1 MGHKKKPLI
10 TIQPEQG
17 KRIVIPPT
25 RALPLSQQKPSF
37 VLECCHKRDF
47 CFIRCN
53 KAQKVGFAD
62 KLHELSQLTW
72 SEIINANRQGLGQER
87 IPELDRKKPSIAPKE
102 AKIIG
107 LRFHRKRR
115 MAGFKDD
122 NGTFHIL
129 WFDHNGKLYKH

>member
-1 MGHKKKPLI
+1 MGRKKKPLI
-10 TIQPEQG
+10 NVPPEQG
-17 KRIVIPPT
+17 KHISIPVRPVIP
-25 RALPLSQQKPSF
+25 LVQQKPSF

-47 CFIRCN
+47 CFIQCDSE
-53 KAQKVGFAD
+53 QKLGFAD

-72 SEIINANRQGLGQER
+72 NEIINASRQGLGQER
-87 IPELDRKKPSIAPKE
+87 IPELDRKKPSIVPRE

-107 LRFHRKRR
+107 LIFHGKRR
-115 MAGFKDD
+115 MVGFRDG

>member
-10 TIQPEQG
+10 NIPPEQG
-17 KRIVIPPT
+17 KHFSVPVRPAT
-25 RALPLSQQKPSF
+25 PLVQQRPSF

-47 CFIRCN
+47 CFIQCDT
-53 KAQKVGFAD
+53 AQKVGFAD

-72 SEIINANRQGLGQER
+72 NQIINANRQGIGQER
-87 IPELDRKKPSIAPKE
+87 IPELDRKKPSSVPKE

-107 LRFHRKRR
+107 LKYHGNRR
-115 MAGFKDD
+115 MAGFRDD

-129 WFDHNGKLYKH
+129 WFNHNDKLYKH